1 MDIQIKKS
9 LLLSAKIRKAWLNME
24 KEELVSPYLYY
35 NFMKY
40 VWWQTK
46 LFSKYRPI
54 IFYAVDKDNN
64 IVMIAPMKVHI
75 FSGKIDTLGNI
86 GMCDMTDFL
95 YRKELSDNECKKCLL
110 KLRDFIGRPFY
121 LSRLL
126 SDSKTLQYL
135 KPYSKIVDSHE
146 CVDIF
151 LESDYESHF
160 KQLSK
165 SVRQNIRTAYNRMQK
180 DSVDFDFHFYIGGKK
195 IPAKIKRDSKRC
207 YLKRQLDT
215 YTHSVLTKLK
225 HYIGISWLRH
235 DNFSLFLNDNAVNA
249 TLYLNGVVAACFM
262 GSLNYSKDRVV
273 IPRLAISADF
283 RKYSPGYVLLCEC
296 MKYVLS
302 KTSIQH
308 IDLCRG
314 TEKYKSDLGG
324 DKYLTLFVEIQ

>member
-54 IFYAVDKDNN
+54 IFYAIDKDNN

-75 FSGKIDTLGNI
+75 FSGEIDTLGNI

-95 YRKELSDNECKKCLL
+95 YRKELSDNECKECLL

-135 KPYSKIVDSHE
+135 GPRGIV
-146 CVDIF
+146 
-151 LESDYESHF
+151 
-160 KQLSK
+160 
-165 SVRQNIRTAYNRMQK
+165 RGGRMPLPNQ
-180 DSVDFDFHFYIGGKK
+180 
-195 IPAKIKRDSKRC
+195 RR
-207 YLKRQLDT
+207 
-215 YTHSVLTKLK
+215 
-225 HYIGISWLRH
+225 
-235 DNFSLFLNDNAVNA
+235 
-249 TLYLNGVVAACFM
+249 
-262 GSLNYSKDRVV
+262 
-273 IPRLAISADF
+273 
-283 RKYSPGYVLLCEC
+283 
-296 MKYVLS
+296 
-302 KTSIQH
+302 
-308 IDLCRG
+308 
-314 TEKYKSDLGG
+314 
-324 DKYLTLFVEIQ
+324 